1 MSTGA
6 LMRNHIARLWTGQTP
21 LARVFWDYAMIYGTL
36 LNLITTFASLAAL
49 ALGAPGL
56 VALAIFLLPLPYNIF
71 VVVAVWRSAA
81 LYRGPARWAQL
92 ARIAVV
98 AWAAIASVV

>member
-1 MSTGA
+1 
-6 LMRNHIARLWTGQTP
+6 
-21 LARVFWDYAMIYGTL
+21 MIYGTL
-36 LNLITTFASLAAL
+36 LNMITTFAALAAL
-49 ALGAPGL
+49 SLGAPGL

-71 VVVAVWRSAA
+71 VVIAVWRSAA
-81 LYRGPARWAQL
+81 RYRGPARWAQL